1 MLLSIEALVESLERE
16 KHVNKNEV
24 LRENSSVHIS
34 GANFQEANTQHN
46 NNFYASNFR
55 NYKLVCK
62 PPS

>member
-34 GANFQEANTQHN
+34 GVNFQEANTQHN
-46 NNFYASNFR
+46 NN
-55 NYKLVCK
+55 LLCK
-62 PPS
+62 